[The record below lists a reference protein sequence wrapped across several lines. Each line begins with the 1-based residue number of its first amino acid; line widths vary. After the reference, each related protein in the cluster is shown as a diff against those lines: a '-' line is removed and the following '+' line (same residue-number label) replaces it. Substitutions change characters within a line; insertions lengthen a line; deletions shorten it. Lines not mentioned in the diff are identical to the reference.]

1 MRSLLF
7 VFMIAACAPA
17 TRPGT
22 VNVAAVRTEINGEI
36 RATKND
42 RTIHSMG
49 KVTPVRAV
57 VYTTSKDGA
66 TKQEETWVKNGSAW
80 QLENAST
87 LSAAPAV
94 APATTAN

>member
-7 VFMIAACAPA
+7 VFLIAACAPA

-22 VNVAAVRTEINGEI
+22 VNVAAVRSEINGTMRSE
-36 RATKND
+36 KND

-57 VYTTSKDGA
+57 VDTTSKDGA
-66 TKQEETWVKNGSAW
+66 TKQEETWVKDGSAW
-80 QLENAST
+80 KLENASA
-87 LSAAPAV
+87 LSAAPAA
-94 APATTAN
+94 APATSAN